1 MINLMTLIIFVF
13 IGTRCLKLLFSKK
26 ARKKSMI
33 IKINYLIKSKINR
46 KLDKWITK
54 EMSLVARQRQIQQS
68 SNVIQFTKRKKA

>member
-1 MINLMTLIIFVF
+1 MTNLMTLIIFVF

-33 IKINYLIKSKINR
+33 FKINYLIKSKINR

>member
-1 MINLMTLIIFVF
+1 MTNLMTLIIFVF

-33 IKINYLIKSKINR
+33 FKINYLIKSKINR

-68 SNVIQFTKRKKA
+68 SNVIQFMKRKKA